1 MTDIQHLWQDFGL
14 DYLEDGINSLFP
26 EKHFSLMAVLEHLI
40 CGDFKA
46 AGEDL
51 WNGFLQGTVGNVQ
64 GMKQVFVSLL
74 VIGIASAFAVD
85 LINLFE
91 AKQISDLGFYFIYLC
106 LALILT
112 CSFRQVSS
120 LTDNSLDQMIRFHEV
135 LFPSYLLTVGM
146 ATGTATMTVSH
157 QMVLL
162 IIYGIEILFRGVVFP
177 MIKCY
182 MILAVLNGVWADDH
196 LMLFIRLIGRG
207 IGWILNISLWTVTG
221 VGFFQSVLTPVIDS
235 AQNSVW
241 RKVIAS
247 LPGIGDA
254 AQGVMEVLLGSA
266 HLIKNSVGIVL
277 LVLLLG
283 MCLGPL
289 LQIGGMC
296 LVMKTAAACMGP
308 IGDKRVAKCTDLVGE
323 SLFLL
328 LRTVATAMLLFGIS
342 IGVVIVTSVRV

>member
-1 MTDIQHLWQDFGL
+1 MTDIHHIWQDYGL
-14 DYLEDGINSLFP
+14 DYLENGINSLFP
-26 EKHFSLMAVLEHLI
+26 EKHFSLMIVLEHLFR
-40 CGDFKA
+40 GDFKS
-46 AGEDL
+46 AGDDL
-51 WNGFLQGTVGNVQ
+51 WNVIWWGTMGNVQ

-74 VIGIASAFAVD
+74 LIGIASAFAVD
-85 LINLFE
+85 LINLFD

-106 LALILT
+106 LALVLT
-112 CSFRQVSS
+112 CSFRQISII
-120 LTDNSLDQMIRFHEV
+120 TDNSLEKIIRFHEV

-146 ATGTATMTVSH
+146 SMGTATMTVSH
-157 QMVLL
+157 QLVLL

-182 MILAVLNGVWADDH
+182 MILAILNGIWSDDH

-207 IGWILNISLWTVTG
+207 IRWILNICVWTVTG

-241 RKVIAS
+241 KKVIAS
-247 LPGIGDA
+247 IPGIGDA
-254 AQGVMEVLLGSA
+254 AQGVMEVLVGSA
-266 HLIKNSVGIVL
+266 HLIKNSVGVVL
-277 LVLLLG
+277 LILLLG
-283 MCLGPL
+283 MCMGPL
-289 LQIGGMC
+289 LQIGGTC
-296 LVMKTAAACMGP
+296 IAIKLAAACMGP

-342 IGVVIVTSVRV
+342 IGVVIVTSVRI